1 MNTTVKR
8 LSSNA
13 CIRKE
18 ESRAMPIKVE
28 AAEIMNISIKCADVY
43 LTARMS
49 ILGEIRT
56 VQVCIYSI

>member
-1 MNTTVKR
+1 
-8 LSSNA
+8 
-13 CIRKE
+13 
-18 ESRAMPIKVE
+18 MPIKVE
-28 AAEIMNISIKCADVY
+28 AAEIMNISIKCADIY